1 MIAVFTSAI
10 FRFRLCSFRR
20 NTMSKFVKQLVTNEI
35 AKRLDGVPYLMLV
48 GLTGIDANKTVNLR
62 ASLSAKGIRL
72 LVIKNSL
79 ARRATEGTPLAP
91 AFQEMAGAYAVC
103 WGASDI
109 VTLAKELVKL
119 TKDKTLQGFEIRG
132 AVLDGEALGATQ
144 AIDIST
150 WPTRE
155 EQIAILLGQILGVG
169 AKLSGQFIAF
179 GGRLASQ
186 IEKLAEK
193 GEH

>member
-1 MIAVFTSAI
+1 
-10 FRFRLCSFRR
+10 
-20 NTMSKFVKQLVTNEI
+20 MSKFVKQLVANDI
-35 AKRLDGVPYLMLV
+35 AKRLDGITYLMLV

-62 ASLSAKGIRL
+62 ATLASKGINL

-79 ARRATEGTPLAP
+79 AKRAAEGTPLAP
-91 AFQEMAGAYAVC
+91 AFQNMTGAYALC

-132 AVLDGEALGATQ
+132 ALLDGESLGAAQ
-144 AIDIST
+144 AIDISK

-169 AKLSGQFIAF
+169 AKLSGQLIAF
-179 GGRLASQ
+179 GGKIASQ
-186 IEKLAEK
+186 IANIAEK
-193 GEH
+193 NDE